1 MLLRHNKRKKYVP
14 FDLETEGLNLLESRP
29 WQCSWLLCQGESV
42 LEEHDRFIW
51 WDDLRISREAAFV
64 TRFDKKHYENTKDG
78 TYKIDGRIVMAE
90 SPEDVY
96 ADFEPYLYGEHSLVG
111 QNLLG
116 FDVYVVETWKK
127 LIKKAKN
134 YKFVNR
140 IYDTRALAIAIAKE
154 TKFEKDR
161 DNFLAWQYRMIG
173 WRDRKTKVS
182 LAALLKHYQIEHDPK
197 LLHDGLYDINMN
209 FKVFWN
215 QLQNIEL

>member
-14 FDLETEGLNLLESRP
+14 FDLETEGLNLLDSRP
-29 WQCSWLLCQGESV
+29 WQCSWLLCQGEEV

-51 WDDLRISREAAFV
+51 WDDLRISREAARV
-64 TRFDKKHYENTKDG
+64 TRFDIDHYKNRRDG
-78 TYKIDGRIVMAE
+78 TYRIDGRIVQAE
-90 SPEDVY
+90 SPKVVY
-96 ADFEPYLYGEHSLVG
+96 EDFEEYLYGKYSLVG

-127 LIKKAKN
+127 LIKQIKD
-134 YKFVNR
+134 YSFVNR
-140 IYDTRALAIAIAKE
+140 IFDTRALAIAIAKE
-154 TKFEKDR
+154 AKFEKDR

-182 LAALLKHYQIEHDPK
+182 LGALLKQYEIEHDPK
-197 LLHDGLYDINMN
+197 KLHDGLYDIGMN
-209 FKVFWN
+209 YKVFRR